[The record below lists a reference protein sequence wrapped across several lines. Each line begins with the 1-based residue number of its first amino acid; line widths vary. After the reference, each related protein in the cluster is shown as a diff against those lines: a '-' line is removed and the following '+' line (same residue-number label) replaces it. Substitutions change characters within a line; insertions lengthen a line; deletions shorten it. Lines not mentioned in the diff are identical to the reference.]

1 VCDLQLMQGES
12 EGRGAER
19 NARLTLGYR
28 KDQLEGEILHSI
40 VESQRYLRVAFEPG
54 PSCPMALR
62 ESCQTR
68 SRVAALTLVSKFNGR
83 RAA

>member
-1 VCDLQLMQGES
+1 MCDLQLMQGES

-54 PSCPMALR
+54 PSALVLWP
-62 ESCQTR
+62 C
-68 SRVAALTLVSKFNGR
+68 A
-83 RAA
+83 RAARREAGSPL